1 MSSTTH
7 DNTHNTPQS
16 TMGSV
21 PVSPKALFSQ
31 VEQDIQVCDQLIEL
45 LQKESEALKQRQT
58 QTLESLIPEKNSFLS
73 ALANSA
79 NQRRAWLQAQGKPTD
94 ESHWLQLLQ
103 EMGGQKLLDQWQI
116 FNDKLSNTKH
126 LNEVNG
132 KMIARGQQTINRLLD
147 ILRGQFDAPKLY
159 NQSGT
164 TQVHKSSKGMVKA

>member
-1 MSSTTH
+1 MSSTTQ
-7 DNTHNTPQS
+7 NTGSQSANTS
-16 TMGSV
+16 MGAV
-21 PVSPKALFSQ
+21 PVSPKALFNQ
-31 VEQDIQVCDQLIEL
+31 VEHDIQICDQLIEL
-45 LQKESEALKQRQT
+45 LQQESEALKQRQT
-58 QTLESLIPEKNSFLS
+58 QTLEGLIPVKNSLLG

-79 NQRRAWLQAQGKPTD
+79 NQRRSWLQAQGKPTD

-116 FNDKLSNTKH
+116 FNDKLSNSQH

>member
-1 MSSTTH
+1 MSSTKNPGPH
-7 DNTHNTPQS
+7 SPASAPQ
-16 TMGSV
+16 V
-21 PVSPKALFSQ
+21 NPKTLFNQ

-45 LQKESEALKQRQT
+45 LQRESEALKQRQT
-58 QTLESLIPEKNSFLS
+58 QTLENLIPEKNNLLG

-79 NQRRAWLQAQGKPTD
+79 NQRRAWLQALGKPTD
-94 ESHWLQLLQ
+94 ETHWLELLQ
-103 EMGGQKLLDQWQI
+103 AMGGQKLLDQWQV

-126 LNEVNG
+126 LNDVNG